1 MYYFFNNSEPIVTEE
16 SKNIIP
22 IKSPI
27 YSPISSLINSPKP
40 SLDNFSPKSPSNN
53 PSPKIILNNLS
64 PKAPL
69 NNSKTPLNNSS
80 PNKFIS
86 VNSSDSDSDKEKK
99 RINNIKSAPNL
110 NYNDTSKDF
119 IPITKDNNNQLSPIN
134 SFIIQPPDEIEEIKL
149 NPLNDSIIPL
159 PPPTPPPQYSFKNS
173 LNQRSISEIVT
184 KKELDNIKNSPIIQ
198 TNIID
203 SSSILPPLNISTD
216 IKNVSPNKNQST
228 ISKLPSITSSSK
240 NIEPEIVQSH
250 PKAQRRFVS
259 LLDSNEIVL
268 KYINLE

>member
-53 PSPKIILNNLS
+53 PSPKIISNNLS
-64 PKAPL
+64 PKA
-69 NNSKTPLNNSS
+69 PLNNSS

-198 TNIID
+198 ANIID